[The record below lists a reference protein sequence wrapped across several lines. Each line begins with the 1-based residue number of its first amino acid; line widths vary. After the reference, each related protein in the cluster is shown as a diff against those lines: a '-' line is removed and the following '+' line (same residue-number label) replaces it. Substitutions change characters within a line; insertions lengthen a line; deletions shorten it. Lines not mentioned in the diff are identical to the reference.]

1 MKERVTLTID
11 SELLKQLDKTVD
23 GLQVKNRSH
32 ATEILL
38 RKGMGKNTVKKALI
52 LAGGKGTRMK
62 PITEELPKVMVP
74 LAGKPILQHT
84 INHLKKY
91 GVTEIILAVGYKA
104 DKVKEY
110 FKDGSEFGVNIKYI
124 EEKVPL
130 GTSGPLQLAKQYL
143 TETFVCCNADEIK
156 DIDVVD
162 MYMFHKKNKATA
174 TIALTTVDDT
184 SKFGVANLQGD
195 KIIEFVE
202 KPKHNPPSKLIN
214 SGFYIFEP
222 SVLNYVPSEGPS
234 MVEYDVFPKIAAEKK
249 LYGYSFIG
257 YWQELGTMESYAKA
271 IDDIK
276 KGKIKL

>member
-11 SELLKQLDKTVD
+11 SELLEQLDKTVD

-91 GVTEIILAVGYKA
+91 GITEIILAVGYKA
-104 DKVKEY
+104 EKVKEY

-130 GTSGPLQLAKQYL
+130 GTSGPLQLAKEYL

-222 SVLNYVPSEGPS
+222 EVLNYVPSEGPS
-234 MVEYDVFPKIAAEKK
+234 MIEYDVFPKIAAEKK

-276 KGKIKL
+276 KGKIQL

>member
-11 SELLKQLDKTVD
+11 AELLSQLDKTID
-23 GLQVKNRSH
+23 GLQIKNRSH

-38 RKGMGKNTVKKALI
+38 RKAMGKNTVKKALV

-84 INHLKKY
+84 INHLKRY
-91 GVTEIILAVGYKA
+91 GITDIVLAVGYKA

-110 FKDGSEFGVNIKYI
+110 FKDGSEFGVNITYI
-124 EEKVPL
+124 VEDKPL
-130 GTSGPLQLAKQYL
+130 GTSGPLQLAKEHL
-143 TETFVCCNADEIK
+143 KETFVCCNADEIK
-156 DIDVVD
+156 DIDIID
-162 MYMFHKKNKATA
+162 MYMFHKKNNATA

-222 SVLNYVPSEGPS
+222 EVINFVPKIGYS
-234 MVEYDVFPKIAAEKK
+234 MIEYDVFPKIAAEKK
-249 LYGYSFIG
+249 LFGYSFIG

-271 IDDIK
+271 IKDIK
-276 KGKIKL
+276 EGKIKV